1 MPALGNA
8 LPFLPSGAAGERFAS
23 CAKIFSFAKYILTI
37 FYRYV
42 IINLQAHFVWKSEV
56 RFMKETYVAPELE
69 VVEFDCEDVI
79 TTSGV
84 NPDENELPIV
94 PIG

>member
-1 MPALGNA
+1 
-8 LPFLPSGAAGERFAS
+8 
-23 CAKIFSFAKYILTI
+23 
-37 FYRYV
+37 
-42 IINLQAHFVWKSEV
+42 
-56 RFMKETYVAPELE
+56 MKETYVSPELE

>member
-1 MPALGNA
+1 M
-8 LPFLPSGAAGERFAS
+8 FRQT
-23 CAKIFSFAKYILTI
+23 KTWKYQST
-37 FYRYV
+37 
-42 IINLQAHFVWKSEV
+42 
-56 RFMKETYVAPELE
+56 PELE